1 MSSHEWKI
9 LSSSTFFH
17 ESIIY
22 SYSEW
27 KEKMYQNFEKKECK
41 VNKKICSPEW
51 NSMLHT
57 SKPPK
62 SYYYIKQDIL
72 EF

>member
-1 MSSHEWKI
+1 MTSREWMTI
-9 LSSSTFFH
+9 STSTFFQ
-17 ESIIY
+17 ESTIY

-27 KEKMYQNFEKKECK
+27 KEKMYQNFEKKEYK
-41 VNKKICSPEW
+41 VNKKIYSPEW
-51 NSMLHT
+51 YSMLHT

>member
-1 MSSHEWKI
+1 MSSHEWNI

-17 ESIIY
+17 ESTIY
-22 SYSEW
+22 SYLEW

-51 NSMLHT
+51 NLMLHT
-57 SKPPK
+57 SRPPK
-62 SYYYIKQDIL
+62 SYYYIKQEVL